1 MATQRKAK
9 RKLSDISFEKEGA
22 HVALTSKTQGGPA
35 NGHDYALVL
44 KANNFSEEFVQKMQ
58 QVRVTMELPDFLHK
72 FFGMYGDDCEILASM
87 MGYEKPESEEYA
99 EPMESYKDY
108 IQSKMEAFEIM
119 KSAHEA
125 DSLADVLS
133 GLDETEYLAMLN
145 DQERIE
151 KAFAELEKAYKP
163 KEGDMVQWNSSGGKA
178 KGKIEH
184 VMTEGT
190 LGVPGTEFSINASAE
205 NPAALIRIYR
215 DGEPTETLVGHKA
228 STLTK
233 IKKSLEQESE
243 PTAFAELEK
252 AYKPKVGDM
261 VSWNSS
267 GGRATGKVT
276 RIVRDGSMSVPN
288 TSFTLNG
295 TEDNPAVMIKLYRDG
310 EPTDVMVGHKAG
322 TLSKVQK
329 SLTQESEP
337 AAFAQ
342 GNDTSTNAG
351 VENIEGVSASV
362 NKEELEKTK
371 MEVEVKVETVE
382 KAQFELVQKALDE
395 QKVQLQK
402 AMETI
407 AVFEAEKKEAINKAK
422 TQRVQAIVKDES
434 KVQAI
439 AKAALALESEDD
451 FTAFLD
457 AMQSMVATA
466 EASELFVEKG
476 ASVQEETAV
485 KESAVAKLLKAKQV
499 TK

>member
-58 QVRVTMELPDFLHK
+58 QVKVTMELPEFLRK
-72 FFGMYGDDCEILASM
+72 FFGMYGDDCEILAKM
-87 MGYEKPESEEYA
+87 MGYEKPDMQDEVEK
-99 EPMESYKDY
+99 ESYEDY
-108 IQSKMEAFEIM
+108 IQSKMEAFEIL
-119 KSAHEA
+119 KSANEA

-133 GLDETEYLAMLN
+133 TLDETEYLAMLN

-151 KAFAELEKAYKP
+151 K
-163 KEGDMVQWNSSGGKA
+163 
-178 KGKIEH
+178 
-184 VMTEGT
+184 
-190 LGVPGTEFSINASAE
+190 
-205 NPAALIRIYR
+205 
-215 DGEPTETLVGHKA
+215 
-228 STLTK
+228 
-233 IKKSLEQESE
+233 
-243 PTAFAELEK
+243 AFAELEK

-371 MEVEVKVETVE
+371 MEDEVKVETVE

>member
-22 HVALTSKTQGGPA
+22 HVALTSKSQGGPA
-35 NGHDYALVL
+35 NTHDYALVL
-44 KANNFSEEFVQKMQ
+44 KSNKFSEEFVQKMQ
-58 QVRVTMELPDFLHK
+58 QVRVTMELPDFLRK
-72 FFGMYGDDCEILASM
+72 FFGMYGDDVEILARM
-87 MGYEKPESEEYA
+87 MGYEKPESEES
-99 EPMESYKDY
+99 EPMESYEDY
-108 IQSKMEAFEIM
+108 IQSKMEAFEIL

-133 GLDETEYLAMLN
+133 TLDETEYLAMLN
-145 DQERIE
+145 DQERVE
-151 KAFAELEKAYKP
+151 KAFE
-163 KEGDMVQWNSSGGKA
+163 
-178 KGKIEH
+178 
-184 VMTEGT
+184 
-190 LGVPGTEFSINASAE
+190 
-205 NPAALIRIYR
+205 
-215 DGEPTETLVGHKA
+215 
-228 STLTK
+228 
-233 IKKSLEQESE
+233 
-243 PTAFAELEK
+243 ELEK

-261 VSWNSS
+261 VTWNSS
-267 GGRATGKVT
+267 GGKATGKVT

-329 SLTQESEP
+329 SLAQESAP
-337 AAFAQ
+337 AASAD

-351 VENIEGVSASV
+351 VENIEGVSTSV
-362 NKEELEKTK
+362 NKEELEKSK
-371 MEVEVKVETVE
+371 MEDEVKVETVE

-402 AMETI
+402 ALETI
-407 AVFEAEKKEAINKAK
+407 AQFEAEKKEAINKAK
-422 TQRVQAIVKDES
+422 TEKVKAIVKDES
-434 KVQAI
+434 KVEAI
-439 AKAALALESEDD
+439 AKAALSLESEDD
-451 FTAFLD
+451 FAAFLD
-457 AMQSMVATA
+457 AMQSMVATVD
-466 EASELFVEKG
+466 ASEMFVEKG

>member
-22 HVALTSKTQGGPA
+22 HVALTSKQQGGPA
-35 NGHDYALVL
+35 NTHDYALVL
-44 KANNFSEEFVQKMQ
+44 KSNKFSEEFVQKMQ
-58 QVRVTMELPDFLHK
+58 QVRVTMELPDFLRR
-72 FFGMYGDDCEILASM
+72 FFSLYGDDVEVLARM
-87 MGYEKPESEEYA
+87 MGYEKPESEEY
-99 EPMESYKDY
+99 EVMESYEDY
-108 IQSKMEAFEIM
+108 IQSKMEAFEIL

-133 GLDETEYLAMLN
+133 TLDETEYLAMLN
-145 DQERIE
+145 DQEQIE
-151 KAFAELEKAYKP
+151 KAFAQLEKAYKP

-190 LGVPGTEFSINASAE
+190 LGVPGTEFSINATAE

-233 IKKSLEQESE
+233 VKKSL
-243 PTAFAELEK
+243 TK
-252 AYKPKVGDM
+252 
-261 VSWNSS
+261 
-267 GGRATGKVT
+267 
-276 RIVRDGSMSVPN
+276 
-288 TSFTLNG
+288 
-295 TEDNPAVMIKLYRDG
+295 
-310 EPTDVMVGHKAG
+310 
-322 TLSKVQK
+322 
-329 SLTQESEP
+329 ESEP
-337 AAFAQ
+337 AASAD

-351 VENIEGVSASV
+351 VENIEGVSTSV

-371 MEVEVKVETVE
+371 MEDEVKVETVE

-407 AVFEAEKKEAINKAK
+407 AQFEAEKKEAINKAK
-422 TQRVQAIVKDES
+422 SEKVKAIVKDES
-434 KVQAI
+434 KVEAI
-439 AKAALALESEDD
+439 AKAALSLESEDD
-451 FTAFLD
+451 FTAFLAAIE
-457 AMQSMVATA
+457 AMMTTV
-466 EASELFVEKG
+466 EKSEMFVEKG
-476 ASVQEETAV
+476 ASTQEETVV
-485 KESAVAKLLKAKQV
+485 KESAVAKLLKAKQL